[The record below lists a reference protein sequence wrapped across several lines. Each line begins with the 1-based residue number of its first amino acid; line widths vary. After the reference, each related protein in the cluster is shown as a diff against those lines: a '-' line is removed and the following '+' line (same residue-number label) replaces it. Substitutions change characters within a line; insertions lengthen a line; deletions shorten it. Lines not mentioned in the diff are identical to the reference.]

1 MVNYKRKCFWLFSY
15 LCVLMLAIVCSTLER
30 AKPPT
35 VDVITEIWLSYI
47 PSIEE
52 FGHLQI
58 LEHVSLKKIN
68 FFSENQRDKISEL
81 EQFEP
86 VIDKVLFV
94 PDGFHEYKNQR
105 SPK

>member
-1 MVNYKRKCFWLFSY
+1 MVNYKRKYFWLFPCF
-15 LCVLMLAIVCSTLER
+15 CVLMLTIVCATLER
-30 AKPPT
+30 GKPLT
-35 VDVITEIWLSYI
+35 VDVFTEIWLSYI

-68 FFSENQRDKISEL
+68 FFSENQRDQISEL